1 MGSSILHCDSQLK
14 RALQPTVQC
23 INQSRNPEL
32 YKPTVDNMDIAL
44 NQTMF
49 SMRLL
54 AEPYVVIA
62 FVFVLVVGK
71 EEEDEWY
78 WAVPYYHNTLQE
90 VFVRWV
96 AGYEEQVML
105 GTEDMGMMVVAVV
118 VDLGCIVDKVLVAC
132 LYN

>member
-1 MGSSILHCDSQLK
+1 
-14 RALQPTVQC
+14 
-23 INQSRNPEL
+23 
-32 YKPTVDNMDIAL
+32 
-44 NQTMF
+44 
-49 SMRLL
+49 
-54 AEPYVVIA
+54 
-62 FVFVLVVGK
+62 VFVLVVGK